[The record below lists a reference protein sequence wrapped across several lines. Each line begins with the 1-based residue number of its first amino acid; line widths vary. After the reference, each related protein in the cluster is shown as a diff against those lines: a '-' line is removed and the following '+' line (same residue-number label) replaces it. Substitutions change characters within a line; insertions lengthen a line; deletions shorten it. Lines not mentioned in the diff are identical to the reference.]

1 MSKEAIFSLFN
12 ATSQAL
18 TPLRIVLI
26 FIICFCG
33 SIVIYFTYR
42 FTSDSTSYNP
52 LFNSINVIISLIT
65 CVIML
70 MISSNIVISL
80 GMVGALSIVRF
91 RTAIKDAR
99 DTVFVF
105 WSIVL
110 GLCVGSQNFTLAG
123 LSTFFIAAICFGF
136 KLMPKIKNK
145 YTLVIRGIQGE
156 LIVEDIEN
164 ILVEKISA
172 YNLEAV
178 NQTDRYIEIVYTIK
192 GKDENCVLISQS
204 IKQLSGV
211 KQANI
216 INANV

>member
-1 MSKEAIFSLFN
+1 MNKQQIMEWFYTNSTNLTGTRILLVLFS
-12 ATSQAL
+12 AL
-18 TPLRIVLI
+18 CIAMLI
-26 FIICFCG
+26 FLT
-33 SIVIYFTYR
+33 YKLTYR
-42 FTSDSTSYNP
+42 GVAYNVR
-52 LFNSINVIISLIT
+52 FNVTNVIILLI
-65 CVIML
+65 CVVLML